1 MTSERR
7 FEQDLPNL
15 FEQLALG
22 PTPDYRD
29 HIVQQTARMRQR
41 PAWMFPERWLPMS
54 VLTTRAAAPPRVP
67 WRIVGL
73 VALLLVALAVGTLL
87 IVGSQPRLPAPFG
100 PAGNGHIAYSANGD
114 IYTVD
119 PISGIAKVVVAG
131 PENDVRPAWS
141 RDGSRLVFERKA
153 LSESGQMG
161 RLYVALSDGRDLVAV
176 TPKAIDRLV
185 SYAYSPDGREIA
197 FTSGPEGNLK
207 LSVAKADG
215 SSIRQL
221 DVGLSVQDPAY
232 LPPRGNEIVF
242 ADQAAIGGGNGIYA
256 VDVHSG
262 EVRRIL
268 APSPGVGV
276 GLINPSPDGSRIA
289 YSASGSDTERN
300 TYMVHVVAAD
310 GTGDITLPLPPRA
323 TFQDAP
329 SWSNDGKRLAVA
341 RGYAAFD
348 QDMVL
353 AVVPADGSGAG
364 VETIEHRLTGCC
376 NTAYVWSPDDTKILV
391 TPNSFQDQ
399 MPIQQ
404 LLWDPSTGA
413 TKPAPWAATSN
424 PAWQRQAP

>member
-7 FEQDLPNL
+7 FEQDLPDL

-67 WRIVGL
+67 WRIIGL
-73 VALLLVALAVGTLL
+73 VALLLIAIAVGTLL
-87 IVGSQPRLPAPFG
+87 IVGSQQRLPAPFG
-100 PAGNGHIAYSANGD
+100 PAANGQVAYSANGD

-119 PISGIAKVVVAG
+119 PISGVGRVVVAG
-131 PENDVRPAWS
+131 PDNDVRPVWS
-141 RDGSRLVFERKA
+141 LDGSRLAFERKA
-153 LSESGQMG
+153 IGESGPVS
-161 RLYVALSDGRDLVAV
+161 RLYAARSDGRELVAV
-176 TPKAIDRLV
+176 TPTAIDRLV
-185 SYAYSPDGREIA
+185 SFAFSPDGREIA
-197 FTSGPEGNLK
+197 FTSGSYGDLK

-215 SSIRQL
+215 SGIRQL
-221 DVGLSVQDPAY
+221 DVGRSVQDPAY
-232 LPPRGNEIVF
+232 LPPRGAEIVF
-242 ADQAAIGGGNGIYA
+242 ADQADNGNGIYA
-256 VDVHSG
+256 VDVQSG

-268 APSPGVGV
+268 ARAPGVGV
-276 GLINPSPDGSRIA
+276 GLINPSPDGTRIA
-289 YSASGSDTERN
+289 YSASGSDPDRN

-310 GTGDITLPLPPRA
+310 GTSDITLPLPPRA

-399 MPIQQ
+399 LPIQQ
-404 LLWDPSTGA
+404 LLWDPATGA
-413 TKPAPWAATSN
+413 TKAAPWAATSQ